1 MPNPYWIIWALILVA
16 ARITVYRSRTI
27 QFLTPRFRYNST
39 PLSGQLT
46 MRICAA
52 HRIAMTPHVHYV
64 RARQYARHIVALRR
78 ILRLINGFALY

>member
-1 MPNPYWIIWALILVA
+1 
-16 ARITVYRSRTI
+16 
-27 QFLTPRFRYNST
+27 
-39 PLSGQLT
+39 